1 MRMTV
6 YIYARVST
14 LEQHV
19 EQQAEYLGEKY
30 KHDRI
35 IMESFTGKT
44 LKRPEFAN
52 LIKTLKKGDTLIVK
66 EVSRLGRKTS
76 EVTTLID
83 KLKKRGVHL
92 VIDNLGG
99 VDVTSPSG
107 KLIVDVMASIAEME
121 RTNMLE
127 RQRIGIERARKEGKF
142 KGRPKAEDGVIKMAK
157 RLVLENGLTKEAAA
171 KQMNIGV
178 ATLYRRWE
186 SVEV

>member
-1 MRMTV
+1 MTI

-14 LEQHV
+14 TDQNV
-19 EQQAEYLGEKY
+19 QQQADYLAAKY

-35 IMESFTGKT
+35 VMESFTGKS
-44 LKRPEFAN
+44 LERPEFSE
-52 LIKTLKKGDTLIVK
+52 LVSKLKQGDTLIVK

-76 EVTTLID
+76 EVTGLID
-83 KLKKRGVHL
+83 KLKDNGVHL
-92 VIDNLGG
+92 IIENLGG

-121 RTNMLE
+121 RVNMLE
-127 RQRIGIERARKEGKF
+127 RQRIGIERAKKEGKF
-142 KGRPKAEDGVIKMAK
+142 KGRKQTNDGVIKMAK
-157 RLVLENGLTKEAAA
+157 RLVVENGLTKEAAA

-186 SVEV
+186 SV